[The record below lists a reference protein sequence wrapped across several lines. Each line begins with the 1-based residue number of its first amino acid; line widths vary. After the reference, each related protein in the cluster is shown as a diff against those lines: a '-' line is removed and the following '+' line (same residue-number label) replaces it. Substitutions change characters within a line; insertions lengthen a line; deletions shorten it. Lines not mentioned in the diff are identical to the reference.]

1 MIKIRELYFEYPGS
15 DFRLS
20 ISELDINS
28 GSKAAV
34 IGPSGYGKTTFLNL
48 LSGINTPQK
57 GEIEID
63 SRNIGSL
70 GDSER
75 RSFRISKIGFVFQNF
90 ELVEYLTILDNIL
103 LPYRINTSLKLTGEV
118 WSRAGELAKKMGLG
132 DKLKRNVTKLSQ
144 GEMQRVAICRAL
156 VTKPKLLLADEP
168 TGNLDPKNKELTMK
182 TLFEYA
188 EQNESTL
195 VTVTHDHSLL
205 DGFDRVIDLKS
216 YGRMKNAQ

>member
-15 DFRLS
+15 DFKFS
-20 ISELDINS
+20 ISKLDIK
-28 GSKAAV
+28 GGAKVAV

-48 LSGINTPQK
+48 LSGISTPVK
-57 GEIEID
+57 GEIEVD
-63 SRNIGSL
+63 SEDIGSL
-70 GDSER
+70 SDSER

-103 LPYRINTSLKLTGEV
+103 LPYRINPSLTLTGEV
-118 WSRAGELAKKMGLG
+118 RSRARALSEKMGLS

-156 VTKPKLLLADEP
+156 LTEPRLLLADEP
-168 TGNLDPKNKELTMK
+168 TGNLDPTNKELTIQ
-182 TLFEYA
+182 TLFDYA
-188 EQNESTL
+188 ERHESTL

-205 DGFDRVIDLKS
+205 SGFDSVIDLES
-216 YGRMKNAQ
+216 YGN

>member
-1 MIKIRELYFEYPGS
+1 MIKIRELYFEYSRS
-15 DFRLS
+15 DFKLS
-20 ISELDINS
+20 IPELDIK
-28 GSKAAV
+28 GGTKAAV

-103 LPYRINTSLKLTGEV
+103 LPYRINPSLKLTGEV
-118 WSRAGELAKKMGLG
+118 RSRARELAEKMGLS

-156 VTKPKLLLADEP
+156 VTGPRLLLADEP

-182 TLFEYA
+182 TLFDYA

-205 DGFDRVIDLKS
+205 GGFDSVIDLES
-216 YGRMKNAQ
+216 YGK

>member
-15 DFRLS
+15 DFTLS
-20 ISELDINS
+20 IAELDIKR
-28 GSKAAV
+28 GAKTAV

-48 LSGINTPQK
+48 LSGISTPTK
-57 GEIEID
+57 GDIEID

-70 GDSER
+70 SDSER
-75 RSFRISKIGFVFQNF
+75 RSFRISRIGFVFQNF

-103 LPYRINTSLKLTGEV
+103 LPYRINPSLKLTGEV
-118 WSRAGELAKKMGLG
+118 RSRAEDLAEKMGLS

-156 VTKPKLLLADEP
+156 LTGPGLLLADEP
-168 TGNLDPKNKELTMK
+168 TGNLDPRNKELTIEA
-182 TLFEYA
+182 LFDYA

-205 DGFDRVIDLKS
+205 GGFDSVVDLRS
-216 YGRMKNAQ
+216 YGN

>member
-1 MIKIRELYFEYPGS
+1 MIKIRELYFEYPKS
-15 DFRLS
+15 DFKLS
-20 ISELDINS
+20 IPELDIK
-28 GSKAAV
+28 GGAKAAV

-48 LSGINTPQK
+48 LSGINTPQEGK
-57 GEIEID
+57 IEID

-70 GDSER
+70 SDSER

-103 LPYRINTSLKLTGEV
+103 LPYRINPLLKLTGDV
-118 WSRAGELAKKMGLG
+118 SSRAVELAEQMGLG

-156 VTKPKLLLADEP
+156 LNEPKLLLADEP
-168 TGNLDPKNKELTMK
+168 TGNLDPKNKEITIQA
-182 TLFEYA
+182 LFDYA

-195 VTVTHDHSLL
+195 VTVTHDHGLL
-205 DGFDRVIDLKS
+205 GGFDTVIDLAV
-216 YGRMKNAQ
+216 YAN

>member
-15 DFRLS
+15 DFTLS
-20 ISELDINS
+20 IAELDIKR
-28 GSKAAV
+28 GAKTAV

-48 LSGINTPQK
+48 LSGISTPTK
-57 GEIEID
+57 GDIEID

-70 GDSER
+70 SDSER
-75 RSFRISKIGFVFQNF
+75 RSFRISRIGFVFQNF

-103 LPYRINTSLKLTGEV
+103 LPYRINPSLNLTGEV
-118 WSRAGELAKKMGLG
+118 RSRAEDLAEKMGLS

-156 VTKPKLLLADEP
+156 LTGPGLLLADEP
-168 TGNLDPKNKELTMK
+168 TGNLDPRNKELTIEA
-182 TLFEYA
+182 LFDYA

-205 DGFDRVIDLKS
+205 GGFDSVVDLRS
-216 YGRMKNAQ
+216 YGN

>member
-15 DFRLS
+15 DFTLS
-20 ISELDINS
+20 IAELDIKR
-28 GSKAAV
+28 GAKTAV

-48 LSGINTPQK
+48 LSGISTPTK
-57 GEIEID
+57 GDIEID

-70 GDSER
+70 SDSER
-75 RSFRISKIGFVFQNF
+75 RSFRISRIGFVFQNF

-103 LPYRINTSLKLTGEV
+103 LPYRINPSLKLTGEV
-118 WSRAGELAKKMGLG
+118 RSRAEDLAEKMGLS

-156 VTKPKLLLADEP
+156 LTGPGLLLADEP
-168 TGNLDPKNKELTMK
+168 TGNLDPKNKELTIEA
-182 TLFEYA
+182 LFDYA

-205 DGFDRVIDLKS
+205 GGFDSVVDLRS
-216 YGRMKNAQ
+216 YGN

>member
-1 MIKIRELYFEYPGS
+1 MIKIRELYFEYS
-15 DFRLS
+15 RNDFKLS
-20 ISELDINS
+20 IPELDIKG

-103 LPYRINTSLKLTGEV
+103 LQHYPKETMVLLQYSHTHMTHLKE
-118 WSRAGELAKKMGLG
+118 KYM
-132 DKLKRNVTKLSQ
+132 
-144 GEMQRVAICRAL
+144 
-156 VTKPKLLLADEP
+156 
-168 TGNLDPKNKELTMK
+168 
-182 TLFEYA
+182 
-188 EQNESTL
+188 
-195 VTVTHDHSLL
+195 
-205 DGFDRVIDLKS
+205 
-216 YGRMKNAQ
+216 

>member
-1 MIKIRELYFEYPGS
+1 LKR
-15 DFRLS
+15 
-20 ISELDINS
+20 SEFNRYS

-70 GDSER
+70 DDSER

-103 LPYRINTSLKLTGEV
+103 LPYRINTYLKLTREV
-118 WSRAGELAKKMGLG
+118 CSRAEELAEKMGLG

-156 VTKPKLLLADEP
+156 VTKPKLLLVDEP

-182 TLFEYA
+182 TLFDYA
-188 EQNESTL
+188 EQNDSTL

-205 DGFDRVIDLKS
+205 GEFDSVIDLKT
-216 YGRMKNAQ
+216 YGN